1 MITDTKPQP
10 SLRRP
15 SGRPLEFNQAAAEI
29 ILDLLQKGNFLETAA
44 TYAGVT
50 ARTVRNWMRWG
61 RHRRSAELAEFY
73 KRVMQ
78 ARAMAEVA
86 DLEKIKAATD
96 WKATAWRMERRN
108 PKAWGRKRVIT
119 IHTGTQRR
127 RRSREEIER
136 EMADIL
142 GEDHASVGG

>member
-1 MITDTKPQP
+1 M
-10 SLRRP
+10 
-15 SGRPLEFNQAAAEI
+15 AACHRARFATGCGGAGI
-29 ILDLLQKGNFLETAA
+29 AA
-44 TYAGVT
+44 
-50 ARTVRNWMRWG
+50 RQ
-61 RHRRSAELAEFY
+61 SLAEFY

-119 IHTGTQRR
+119 IHTRARRR

-136 EMADIL
+136 EIDEIL
-142 GEDHASVGG
+142 GEDHLSAGAGE

>member
-1 MITDTKPQP
+1 
-10 SLRRP
+10 
-15 SGRPLEFNQAAAEI
+15 
-29 ILDLLQKGNFLETAA
+29 
-44 TYAGVT
+44 
-50 ARTVRNWMRWG
+50 MRWG
-61 RHRRSAELAEFY
+61 AHKRTPELAEFH

-78 ARAMAEVA
+78 ARAIAEVA

-119 IHTGTQRR
+119 IQTGARRR

-136 EMADIL
+136 EMEDIL
-142 GEDHASVGG
+142 GDHASAGAGE